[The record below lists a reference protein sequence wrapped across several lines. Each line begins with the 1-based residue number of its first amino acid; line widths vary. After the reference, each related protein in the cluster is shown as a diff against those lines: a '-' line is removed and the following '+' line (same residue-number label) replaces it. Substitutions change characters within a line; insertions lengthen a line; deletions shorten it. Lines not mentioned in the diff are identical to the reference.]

1 MSRALL
7 LIAAA
12 LAFASPAR
20 AADAQFRDWW
30 AACDEQR
37 TCWAFGFAPEDRPG
51 EAFVRIERSGAANA
65 EPVVLLGVFD
75 EGRPGSPLRV
85 RVDYAEPPGFRL
97 DLPTRASDDS
107 PHKLAEVRERGAARS
122 LIAAVRQGA
131 ALKLRYGSG
140 EEAQVSLDGATAALL
155 WMDEQQR
162 RVGTT
167 TALVRTG
174 PRLAA
179 NVPAVPTQAAVRAG
193 PMMVQTA
200 VPETWPRF
208 VAAQPEVRACLS
220 EIQNEFART
229 PVNARLDA
237 RTILWGVPC
246 SQGAYNTS
254 YEFFL
259 GDAAG
264 AGWRRAEFFNGRKRE
279 PADFA
284 LVNAA
289 FEGSTMTLSAFSK
302 GRGLGDCGEVSRWT
316 WDGRRFVL
324 TEQSVMRVC
333 RGVPSEF
340 WPTVRNVAVTR

>member
-12 LAFASPAR
+12 LALASPAR
-20 AADAQFRDWW
+20 ATEAQFRDWW

-51 EAFVRIERSGAANA
+51 EAFVRIERSGAPNA

-75 EGRPGSPLRV
+75 ESRPGSPLRV
-85 RVDYAEPPGFRL
+85 RVDYAEPPSFRL
-97 DLPTRASDDS
+97 DLPTRSSDES
-107 PHKLAEVRERGAARS
+107 PHKLAEVSERGAARS
-122 LIAAVRQGA
+122 LIAAMRQGA
-131 ALKLRYGSG
+131 ALKLRYGNG

-155 WMDEQQR
+155 WIDERQR

-167 TALVRTG
+167 SALVRTG
-174 PRLAA
+174 ARAA
-179 NVPAVPTQAAVRAG
+179 GAMPPVPQKPAIRAAPVVSQRG
-193 PMMVQTA
+193 L
-200 VPETWPRF
+200 PETWPRF

-220 EIQNEFART
+220 EIQNDFART
-229 PVNARLDA
+229 PVTARLDA

-264 AGWRRAEFFNGRKRE
+264 EGWRRAEFFNGRTRSRRTS
-279 PADFA
+279 PW
-284 LVNAA
+284 
-289 FEGSTMTLSAFSK
+289 STPP
-302 GRGLGDCGEVSRWT
+302 SRA
-316 WDGRRFVL
+316 RR
-324 TEQSVMRVC
+324 
-333 RGVPSEF
+333 
-340 WPTVRNVAVTR
+340 